1 MMNNYLKLASSGYSF
16 LLPALACGISQREL
30 GTLKDLEN
38 DVLNL
43 RERLLPLATS
53 YTQSSS
59 GDNSGGRP
67 QKDDLD
73 KTEKTVENIESKDKT
88 GG

>member
-1 MMNNYLKLASSGYSF
+1 MMNNYLKLANSGYSF
-16 LLPALACGISQREL
+16 LLPALASGISQKEL

-53 YTQSSS
+53 YTQSGSE
-59 GDNSGGRP
+59 DNSGGRP